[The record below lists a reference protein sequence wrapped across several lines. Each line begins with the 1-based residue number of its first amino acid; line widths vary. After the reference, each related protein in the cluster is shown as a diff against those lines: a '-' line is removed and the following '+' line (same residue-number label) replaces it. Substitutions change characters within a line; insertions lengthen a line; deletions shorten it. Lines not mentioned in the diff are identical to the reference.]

1 MITRGTTTDAP
12 AGACAAPPYR
22 VGTGVNET
30 RSITVRRE
38 IPASARQI
46 FEVLTLP
53 SRHKEIDGSGFVRGD
68 DHADRITGS
77 GQMFR
82 MNMTGDHMGGDYQTD
97 NVVSGF
103 EENSLIAWKPAPA
116 GTEPPGWEWTW
127 RLESQGPG
135 ATSVSLTYDWS
146 GVTDPE
152 LLHKVRFPLVTE
164 DQLEDSLGNLAAVT
178 EAG

>member
-1 MITRGTTTDAP
+1 
-12 AGACAAPPYR
+12 
-22 VGTGVNET
+22 VNEG

-38 IPASARQI
+38 IPAPPRQV

-77 GQMFR
+77 GQTFR
-82 MNMTGDHMGGDYQTD
+82 MNMAGDHMGGDYQTD

-103 EENSLIAWKPAPA
+103 EEDALISWRTAPA

-127 RLESQGPG
+127 RLEPQGPD

-146 GVTDPE
+146 NVTDPE
-152 LLHKVRFPLVTE
+152 LLAKVSFPLVTE
-164 DQLEDSLGNLAAVT
+164 RELEDSLENLAAAVGPT
-178 EAG
+178 